1 LPTKS
6 TGGSNRHAVDGLG
19 LAVAP
24 PLGAPP
30 PDIAGLRDIRSDKVV
45 LVAPAGERPF
55 AAIAATSSDRG
66 PRWFDL
72 SGALPVLRTFDEDPA
87 VKGGASDWSHG
98 KAVESYS
105 DAELGTV
112 LGFLREALAQ

>member
-55 AAIAATSSDRG
+55 AATRSDRG
-66 PRWFDL
+66 P
-72 SGALPVLRTFDEDPA
+72 LPVLRTFDEDPA

-112 LGFLREALAQ
+112 LGFFREALAQ